1 MGARLRQ
8 PAGEGSVSTS
18 VGDYL
23 KAVWSLG
30 REGPVTTGGLAARLG
45 VAPASVSGMVVRL
58 HRLGLLEHVP
68 YHGVS
73 LTAEGR
79 RQALRLVRRH
89 RLLET
94 FLVERLGYSW
104 DEVHAEAEVLEH
116 AVSDRFIA
124 RLGRLLGEP
133 THDPHGDPVP
143 TAAGEIPPTPEQ
155 PLSAAAD
162 RTLFRIHRL
171 HTQDPDALARL
182 DRIGLRPGVLVERLA
197 GSAAYLL
204 LRVAGQ
210 RRRVP
215 LELARLVH
223 GEPVP
228 APERA

>member
-1 MGARLRQ
+1 MSGRRRQ

-30 REGPVTTGGLAARLG
+30 RDGPVTTGGLAARLG

-58 HRLGLLEHVP
+58 HRLGLLAHVP

-73 LTAEGR
+73 LTAEGN

-94 FLVERLGYSW
+94 FLVERLGYAW

-116 AVSDRFIA
+116 AVSDRFID
-124 RLGRLLGEP
+124 RLSRLLGEP
-133 THDPHGDPVP
+133 THDPHGDPIP
-143 TAAGEIPPTPEQ
+143 TAGGAIPPTPDQ
-155 PLSAAAD
+155 PLTAAAD
-162 RTLFRIHRL
+162 GTRFRVHRL
-171 HTQDPDALARL
+171 HTQDPEALARL
-182 DRIGLRPGVLVERLA
+182 DRLGLKPGVDVRRFP
-197 GSAAYLL
+197 GGTAYLTL
-204 LRVAGQ
+204 QVSGR

-223 GEPVP
+223 GEPIP
-228 APERA
+228 GPEQT